1 MCPTGDPSVVSVT
14 FRLLFDN
21 IRGVPMFVGLGV
33 CVCLSPCHDLIL
45 GLRHPDAE
53 MVETPSFPVLA
64 LGG

>member
-1 MCPTGDPSVVSVT
+1 MSVT
-14 FRLLFDN
+14 VWLLSDN
-21 IRGVPMFVGLGV
+21 NRGILTFVGLGV

-45 GLRHPDAE
+45 RLRRPDAE